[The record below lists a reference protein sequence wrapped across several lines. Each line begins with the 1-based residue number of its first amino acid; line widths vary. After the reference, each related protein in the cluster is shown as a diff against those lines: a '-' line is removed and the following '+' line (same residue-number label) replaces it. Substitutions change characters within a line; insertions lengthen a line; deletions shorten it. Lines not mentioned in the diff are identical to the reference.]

1 MSRLWDQRNNP
12 IMYICGYYTLFVVI
26 TIVVLFG
33 IYCGVTYWQNC
44 KDILMPEERYQDSP
58 AETQISIDKHMM
70 MLDER
75 DLYPDITSRIGFDLG
90 NRGLTRYPD
99 LVQLLK
105 YNNREQ
111 SQTIVGRDSTR
122 LYI

>member
-1 MSRLWDQRNNP
+1 
-12 IMYICGYYTLFVVI
+12 
-26 TIVVLFG
+26 
-33 IYCGVTYWQNC
+33 
-44 KDILMPEERYQDSP
+44 MPEERYQDSP

-111 SQTIVGRDSTR
+111 SQTTVGRDSTR